1 MFNIIILGAPG
12 CGKGTQSANIIQ
24 KYGLTHIST
33 GEILREEVEL
43 HTAIGEVVKKYID
56 RGFLVPDDIIT
67 QEIFVTA
74 MKQQQQTKGLLFDGF
89 PRTLFQADYLDDL
102 LLHKASEIS
111 LVIQLDVDK
120 DELYNRILNRSKD
133 SQRTDDKFETI
144 HKRLE
149 VYYEQTHPLID
160 YYKKQGKL
168 NTVSGMAPVKE
179 VFEKIA
185 NIIDNN
191 LMKEGK

>member
-1 MFNIIILGAPG
+1 MFNIIVLGAPG

-43 HTAIGEVVKKYID
+43 HTAIGDAVKKYID
-56 RGFLVPDDIIT
+56 RGFLVPDDIIM
-67 QEIFVTA
+67 QEINTTA
-74 MKQQQQTKGLLFDGF
+74 LNHDKTKGLLFDGF
-89 PRTLFQADYLDDL
+89 PRTIFQADYLDNL
-102 LLHKASEIS
+102 LLQKASKIS

-133 SQRTDDKFETI
+133 SQRSDDKLETI

-149 VYYEQTHPLID
+149 VYYKQTHPLID

-168 NTVSGMAPVKE
+168 NTVSSMAPVKE
-179 VFEKIA
+179 VFEKIT
-185 NIIDNN
+185 NIIVNN

>member
-24 KYGLTHIST
+24 QYGLTHIST
-33 GEILREEVEL
+33 GEILREEVEF
-43 HTAIGEVVKKYID
+43 HTAIGDVVKKFID
-56 RGFLVPDDIIT
+56 SGFLVPDDIIMR
-67 QEIFVTA
+67 EIFVTA
-74 MKQQQQTKGLLFDGF
+74 MKHQQQTKGLLFDGF

-102 LLHKASEIS
+102 LQHKGFNIS
-111 LVIQLDVDK
+111 LVIQMDVDE

-133 SQRTDDKFETI
+133 SNRSDDKLETI

-168 NTVSGMAPVKE
+168 RTVKAMAPIKE
-179 VFEKIA
+179 VFGKIT
-185 NIIDNN
+185 NIIDDYLIKKNI
-191 LMKEGK
+191 

>member
-24 KYGLTHIST
+24 KYGFTHIST

-43 HTAIGEVVKKYID
+43 HTTIGNVVKKFID

-67 QEIFVTA
+67 QEIVVTA
-74 MKQQQQTKGLLFDGF
+74 IKQEQTKGMLFDGF

-102 LLHKASEIS
+102 LSRKKSKIS
-111 LVIQLDVDK
+111 LVIQMDVDE
-120 DELYNRILNRSKD
+120 DELYNRIINRSKD
-133 SQRTDDKFETI
+133 SQRSDDNPETI
-144 HKRLE
+144 QNRIA
-149 VYYEQTHPLID
+149 VYYKETHPLID

-168 NTVSGMAPVKE
+168 HTVRAMDPVKD
-179 VFEKIA
+179 VFGNIS
-185 NIIDNN
+185 NIIDDY
-191 LMKEGK
+191 LIKEGM

>member
-1 MFNIIILGAPG
+1 MFNIIVLGAPG

-43 HTAIGEVVKKYID
+43 HTAIGDVVKKYID
-56 RGFLVPDDIIT
+56 RGFLVPDDIIMR
-67 QEIFVTA
+67 EIYTTA
-74 MKQQQQTKGLLFDGF
+74 LKQDKTKGLLFDGF

-102 LLHKASEIS
+102 LLHKGSKIS

-133 SQRTDDKFETI
+133 SQRTDDNLETI

-149 VYYEQTHPLID
+149 VYYKQTHPLIE

-168 NTVSGMAPVKE
+168 YTVSGMAPVKE

>member
-43 HTAIGEVVKKYID
+43 HTAIGDVVKKFID
-56 RGFLVPDDIIT
+56 RGFLVPDDIIMR
-67 QEIFVTA
+67 EIFVTA
-74 MKQQQQTKGLLFDGF
+74 MKHQQQTKGLLFDGF

-102 LLHKASEIS
+102 LQHKGSKIS
-111 LVIQLDVDK
+111 LVIQMDVDE

-133 SQRTDDKFETI
+133 SNRSDDKLETI

-168 NTVSGMAPVKE
+168 HTVRAMDPIKE
-179 VFEKIA
+179 VFGKMA
-185 NIIDNN
+185 SIIDEFS
-191 LMKEGK
+191 L

>member
-1 MFNIIILGAPG
+1 MFNIIVLGAPG

-43 HTAIGEVVKKYID
+43 HTAIGDVVKKYID
-56 RGFLVPDDIIT
+56 RGFLVPDDIIM
-67 QEIFVTA
+67 QEINTTA
-74 MKQQQQTKGLLFDGF
+74 LNHDKTKGLLFDGF

-102 LLHKASEIS
+102 LLHKGSKIS

-133 SQRTDDKFETI
+133 SQRTDDNLETI

-149 VYYEQTHPLID
+149 VYYKQTHPLIE

-168 NTVSGMAPVKE
+168 YSVSGMAPVKE
-179 VFEKIA
+179 VFEKIT